1 MTETIYLSVD
11 EKWLN
16 GFDTCLPQNIM
27 QQLNKEMVLKVLRWI
42 IPNTLRRKM
51 QAAEQYV

>member
-1 MTETIYLSVD
+1 MGTTHRDTEWLQFPMTETIYLSVD

-27 QQLNKEMVLKVLRWI
+27 QQLNKEMVLKVLR
-42 IPNTLRRKM
+42 
-51 QAAEQYV
+51 